1 MAIINKKEFTI
12 LIRLRQIEKYL
23 QDKIKY
29 FGKNSQDFKLLIV
42 VKNTIQLLKELDDNA
57 TGVVIPAEDF
67 EDLKDEDLVNINF
80 IEHFLQRRFKDDDDS
95 NW

>member
-29 FGKNSQDFKLLIV
+29 FGKNSQDFKLLIEPV
-42 VKNTIQLLKELDDNA
+42 RTPTHFEPGRMGDFA
-57 TGVVIPAEDF
+57 T
-67 EDLKDEDLVNINF
+67 
-80 IEHFLQRRFKDDDDS
+80 RRAPEVWGD
-95 NW
+95 

>member
-1 MAIINKKEFTI
+1 MS
-12 LIRLRQIEKYL
+12 
-23 QDKIKY
+23 
-29 FGKNSQDFKLLIV
+29 GKNLLKPFVKIV